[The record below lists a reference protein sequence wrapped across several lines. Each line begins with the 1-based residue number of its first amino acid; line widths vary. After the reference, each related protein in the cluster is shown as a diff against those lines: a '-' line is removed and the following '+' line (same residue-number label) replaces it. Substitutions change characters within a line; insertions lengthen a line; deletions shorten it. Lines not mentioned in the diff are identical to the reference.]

1 MLSQKLVNLC
11 GWNRVNSPKSIFS
24 SFKSNLSCGPE
35 VFLLMLLQNLSGKTS
50 RLQKNQSEAQAA
62 NEEFVLRNHTF
73 SSPQIVQYSAPSHPA
88 TFGQFAPFCSG
99 MRSRKT
105 SLKHRFRIR
114 SGNRKRRFSPWKKWS
129 DAMRSIKQWK
139 KYIWYFQTKDS
150 WGDGYTIKFKH
161 CFRKFSTRKWRSL
174 AQSSKMCWECHLHSS
189 FLGVFWGISLVSG
202 LLPSV
207 NFKEIRSWRAEKF
220 PQTLGCRERLWPCHT
235 RVIYV

>member
-114 SGNRKRRFSPWKKWS
+114 SGNRKRRFSPWKKMKWCNGKYKT
-129 DAMRSIKQWK
+129 MK
-139 KYIWYFQTKDS
+139 K
-150 WGDGYTIKFKH
+150 
-161 CFRKFSTRKWRSL
+161 
-174 AQSSKMCWECHLHSS
+174 MHLVFPNER
-189 FLGVFWGISLVSG
+189 FLGGWIH
-202 LLPSV
+202 
-207 NFKEIRSWRAEKF
+207 NKI
-220 PQTLGCRERLWPCHT
+220 QTLLQKIQHQEMEIPGT
-235 RVIYV
+235 VK